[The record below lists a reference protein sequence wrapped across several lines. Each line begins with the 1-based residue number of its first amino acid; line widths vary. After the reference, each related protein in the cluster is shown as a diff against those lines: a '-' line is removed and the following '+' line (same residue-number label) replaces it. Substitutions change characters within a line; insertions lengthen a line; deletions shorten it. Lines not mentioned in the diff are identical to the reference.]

1 MGIPGRLGTMPPT
14 HPTARSD
21 RERRTTHGNPRQA
34 VHCHADP
41 PTAFSD
47 GERRTTHGNPRQS
60 VHCHAVGV
68 RQKRTTHARK
78 GWDLYHPVSRQT
90 QEHHSTV
97 LTHAHSSTFWVL
109 SVRGI
114 ANRGSE
120 FFRRK
125 NARFCTAWEC
135 VFGPAYVT
143 IVCGKNV
150 S

>member
-1 MGIPGRLGTMPPT
+1 MGIPGRLGTIPPYHRRRNMATRVKRYIAMQT
-14 HPTARSD
+14 HL
-21 RERRTTHGNPRQA
+21 
-34 VHCHADP
+34 
-41 PTAFSD
+41 TAFSD

-125 NARFCTAWEC
+125 NARFLYCMGVC
-135 VFGPAYVT
+135 VRSG
-143 IVCGKNV
+143 VCGYRMWQKCELNL
-150 S
+150 